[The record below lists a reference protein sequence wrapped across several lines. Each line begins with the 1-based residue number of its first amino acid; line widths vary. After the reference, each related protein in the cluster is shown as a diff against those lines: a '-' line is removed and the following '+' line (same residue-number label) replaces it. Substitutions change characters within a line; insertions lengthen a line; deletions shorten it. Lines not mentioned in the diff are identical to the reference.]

1 MTETSDIP
9 LDFIYLLLPLDPFLD
24 PNSRVLWLV
33 YEQWAPP
40 LRLSPDAGPVS
51 PLSVLWLWVNV
62 ALMDV
67 AESYWVKTVKS
78 HCPSHPHCPPERYE
92 VLFQVRLMQQNKWSF
107 SFFGAIDETNGLIKH
122 SIQEKLEQ
130 FGKVMSNQATV
141 LPAVV
146 NIAFLCWGIKHC
158 SSFFFFS
165 PSQG

>member
-1 MTETSDIP
+1 MIG
-9 LDFIYLLLPLDPFLD
+9 
-24 PNSRVLWLV
+24 LWSS
-33 YEQWAPP
+33 EQWAPP

-107 SFFGAIDETNGLIKH
+107 SFFGAINETNGLIKTLNTRRVGTIWKGYVK
-122 SIQEKLEQ
+122 S
-130 FGKVMSNQATV
+130 SNSFACRRHYCFFYAEALSTV
-141 LPAVV
+141 P
-146 NIAFLCWGIKHC
+146 
-158 SSFFFFS
+158 FFFFFPPKGNLS
-165 PSQG
+165 LATQSTPCE